1 MKVCCITN
9 DVEATSIYG
18 EPYRKDIAENVQ
30 NEALPA
36 LLALYKKYNVRA
48 TFYCLASFAQ
58 DYPTIIKLIEEDG
71 HEVACHG
78 LIHNSDK
85 AFDLL
90 TYEEQVQ
97 HLKESKQILESVSSQ
112 KVVSFRAPA
121 LRVNNDTPK
130 ALTETGFE
138 TDSSVAP
145 QRLDI
150 FMSLGSKHKKHWLK
164 APRVIYKAST
174 NNLAKKGNGGITEI
188 PVSAFGIPYISTVMR
203 MSTVLTFFTRWCIYW
218 ETKGKNNKVVNF
230 LFHPSEAITI
240 VNATKGE
247 IQKRSKNW
255 LSHFFS
261 DVLRMHLKKKN
272 LGTNSLLLL
281 EKELQF
287 WQKKGYEFK
296 TIKECKI

>member
-30 NEALPA
+30 NVALPA
-36 LLALYKKYNVRA
+36 LLALYKKYNVKA

-90 TYEEQVQ
+90 TYNEQVQ

-150 FMSLGSKHKKHWLK
+150 FMSLGSKHKKHWLM

-174 NNLAKKGNGGITEI
+174 DNLAKKGNGCITEI

-203 MSTVLTFFTRWCIYW
+203 MSTILTSFTRWCIYW
-218 ETKGKNNKVVNF
+218 ETKGMNNKVVNF

-240 VNATKGE
+240 ENATKGE